1 MIILFN
7 PENSLIISPAQA
19 CISAPCTPLYEL
31 LAKALCFSQCQYLLS
46 PQLWI
51 LPFHSLRIINNS
63 P

>member
-31 LAKALCFSQCQYLLS
+31 LAKALFFTMPIFVITSMMDFTLS
-46 PQLWI
+46 
-51 LPFHSLRIINNS
+51 LPTYYQ
-63 P
+63 

>member
-19 CISAPCTPLYEL
+19 CISAPCTPSYEL

-46 PQLWI
+46 PQ
-51 LPFHSLRIINNS
+51 
-63 P
+63 